1 MNEFL
6 KYFCIVVLILLAVL
20 VILCLIRALTG
31 KRVSDKVVA
40 SNMMGTMVIA
50 ILAILAVMMKE
61 GYLADICI
69 IYAMVSFLAV
79 IILTKIYTGIYVTQH
94 RKKEEPKA

>member
-20 VILCLIRALTG
+20 VILCLIRALSG